1 MIGFFEYQYLK
12 YKKSHLSNLVALA
25 RADGHVDDT
34 EIKFL
39 YAIGKKY
46 GLKEKQIKDILEAK
60 SSSKLEIP
68 EKFYQR
74 VGQLYDVVGMMM
86 ADEVIDKKEM
96 EFCEIICQQMM
107 LKPEL
112 IGEMVKIYER
122 GGVQDFEEWEN
133 FVEKA
138 KKYKAE

>member
-25 RADGHVDDT
+25 RADGRVDDT

-46 GLKEKQIKDILEAK
+46 GLKEKQIKDILEAE

-96 EFCEIICQQMM
+96 EFCENICQQMM
-107 LKPEL
+107 LKTEL